1 MDLDIFRRGKGI
13 LDFFFA
19 RGRVWGL
26 GSFIKNGYFTMKIVF
41 NFHLGGGGAPDPPTR
56 SAQETVIIMNLM
68 KLKCTETIGLC
79 SLL

>member
-26 GSFIKNGYFTMKIVF
+26 GSFIKNGYFTMKILS
-41 NFHLGGGGAPDPPTR
+41 NFHLGAGGGAPDPSQDQR
-56 SAQETVIIMNLM
+56 KKQ
-68 KLKCTETIGLC
+68 
-79 SLL
+79 

>member
-41 NFHLGGGGAPDPPTR
+41 NFHLGAGGGEGHLIPHKI
-56 SAQETVIIMNLM
+56 SARNSNYNEPY
-68 KLKCTETIGLC
+68 EA
-79 SLL
+79 